1 MVSRG
6 REARYLAAALPELR
20 AVSVA
25 LRVVQVRQVG

>member
-1 MVSRG
+1 MLSKA
-6 REARYLAAALPELR
+6 REARYLAAALSELR